1 MHILAMAGPPL
12 GRKRRASVPPRI
24 ERLERMLDMTKFI
37 DQLKRLIDQPIKIP
51 GTLSIGPGQARN
63 KQIPGKAKRDLL
75 SVEDIWGDRADQMAE
90 TSTLYNTSDV
100 GERKWL
106 LDLLMEES
114 DPDSGGEEHITEQD
128 LKEILKIHQK
138 RRKFQKEYHSD
149 QTNSQYTYY
158 GAGLISAFD
167 RFAENQTNVRKEFD
181 IGSKE

>member
-1 MHILAMAGPPL
+1 MTGPPL
-12 GRKRRASVPPRI
+12 SRKRRGAVPTRI
-24 ERLERMLDMTKFI
+24 EQLERMLDMTKFI

-75 SVEDIWGDRADQMAE
+75 SVEDIWSERADRMAD
-90 TSTLYNTSDV
+90 TSALYNTSDI

-128 LKEILKIHQK
+128 LKEIVKIHHK

-149 QTNSQYTYY
+149 LTNSQYTYY

-167 RFAENQTNVRKEFD
+167 RFSENQKNVRKEFEV
-181 IGSKE
+181 GTKENDK